1 MKKQVSKG
9 PVDLV
14 TSEARFSLSED
25 KLIRQQLD
33 YQQMVQQR
41 SISPSFLKISW
52 SIIIDKSID
61 KLIVCNLL
69 LQEIFVTDLHEF
81 SSPIPVRV
89 LDCDTI
95 SQVKE
100 KILDV
105 LYKHVPHS
113 SRPVKDDV
121 DLGMSLLM
129 KKME

>member
-61 KLIVCNLL
+61 KLIICNLL

-129 KKME
+129 KKRE

>member
-129 KKME
+129 KKRE

>member
-1 MKKQVSKG
+1 M
-9 PVDLV
+9 
-14 TSEARFSLSED
+14 
-25 KLIRQQLD
+25 
-33 YQQMVQQR
+33 
-41 SISPSFLKISW
+41 
-52 SIIIDKSID
+52 
-61 KLIVCNLL
+61 
-69 LQEIFVTDLHEF
+69 TDLHEF

-129 KKME
+129 KKKGITVMNNEGL

>member
-1 MKKQVSKG
+1 M
-9 PVDLV
+9 
-14 TSEARFSLSED
+14 
-25 KLIRQQLD
+25 
-33 YQQMVQQR
+33 
-41 SISPSFLKISW
+41 
-52 SIIIDKSID
+52 
-61 KLIVCNLL
+61 
-69 LQEIFVTDLHEF
+69 TDLHEF

-129 KKME
+129 KKKGIMMVYRVVEICMFFIIIHMLRNASNHAYAFLLMFWSAVSNVQYI